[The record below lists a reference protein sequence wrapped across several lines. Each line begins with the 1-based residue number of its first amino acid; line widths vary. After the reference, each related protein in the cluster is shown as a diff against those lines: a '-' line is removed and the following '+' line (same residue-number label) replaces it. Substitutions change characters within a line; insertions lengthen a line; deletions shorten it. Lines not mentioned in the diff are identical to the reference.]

1 MANLDQQA
9 ELGMALLTRAKNPE
23 AIASAVGMLGENAD
37 PRIRQVIAQKYE
49 TLNAEPRRRDSGCF
63 QRTALVR
70 ALRGRATTD
79 DLGLLETA
87 LWTIEIIGRFDAAS
101 ELRAAAL
108 VTLNDVDGSLACFH
122 GVRLLSDAHEMS
134 GEPAVTAAR
143 LLAIREQLLPLYGL
157 VANGGGTPEVRAE
170 CLRGL
175 TGLPISLVRRLLEQY
190 RDEKEATVVVGL
202 FDLVLGHPSRSEFA
216 EFVAS
221 FLDRTQSI
229 DLYRFVVNSI
239 VASRD
244 PVLIAL
250 LRRADGPGETSPK
263 GMVLREALQLMK
275 PPP

>member
-1 MANLDQQA
+1 MGDTEAQV
-9 ELGMALLTRAKNPE
+9 ELGIVLLGRAKNPE
-23 AIASAVGMLGENAD
+23 AIASAVGMLGESAD

-70 ALRGRATTD
+70 ALRGRAIVD
-79 DLGLLETA
+79 DIPWLETA

-108 VTLNDVDGSLACFH
+108 VTMNEVDGALACFH
-122 GVRLLSDAHEMS
+122 AVRLLSDAHEMS
-134 GEPAVTAAR
+134 AEPALTAAR
-143 LLAIREQLLPLYGL
+143 LLRMREQLLPLYGL
-157 VANGGGTPEVRAE
+157 VASGGGPPEVRAE

-175 TGLPISLVRRLLEQY
+175 TGLPVSLVTRLLGQY
-190 RDEKEATVVVGL
+190 RDEKDATVLVGL
-202 FDLVLGHPSRSEFA
+202 FDLLLGHPSRPVFA
-216 EFVAS
+216 GFIAS
-221 FLDRTQSI
+221 FLDRTPSI

-239 VASRD
+239 VVSRD

-250 LRRADGPGETSPK
+250 LRRPDGPGEDSPK
-263 GMVLREALQLMK
+263 GMVLHEALRLM

>member
-1 MANLDQQA
+1 MAEKDAQA
-9 ELGMALLTRAKNPE
+9 ELGMALLGRAKNPE
-23 AIASAVGMLGENAD
+23 AIASAVGMLGESAD

-49 TLNAEPRRRDSGCF
+49 ALNAEPRRRDSGCF

-70 ALRGRATTD
+70 ALRGRATRD
-79 DLGLLETA
+79 DIGWLESA
-87 LWTIEIIGRFDAAS
+87 LWTVEIIGRFDAAS
-101 ELRAAAL
+101 DLRAAAL

-122 GVRLLSDAHEMS
+122 AARLLSDAQEMS

-143 LLAIREQLLPLYGL
+143 LLTMREQLLPLYGL
-157 VANGGGTPEVRAE
+157 VASGGGTPEVRAE

-175 TGLPISLVRRLLEQY
+175 TGLPVSLVNRLLEQY
-190 RDEKEATVVVGL
+190 RNEKEATVVVGL
-202 FDLVLGHPSRSEFA
+202 FDLVLRHPSRSEFA
-216 EFVAS
+216 GFVAS
-221 FLDRTQSI
+221 FLDRTQAI
-229 DLYRFVVNSI
+229 DVYRFVVNSI

-263 GMVLREALQLMK
+263 GTVLREALQLM

>member
-1 MANLDQQA
+1 MSERDQQI
-9 ELGMALLTRAKNPE
+9 ELGMALLARAKNPE
-23 AIASAVGMLGENAD
+23 AIASAVGMLGESAD

-79 DLGLLETA
+79 DIALLETA
-87 LWTIEIIGRFDAAS
+87 LWTVEIIGRFDAAS

-108 VTLNDVDGSLACFH
+108 ITLNDVDGSVACFH
-122 GVRLLSDAHEMS
+122 AVRLLSDAHEMS

-143 LLAIREQLLPLYGL
+143 LLAVREQLLPLHGV
-157 VANGGGTPEVRAE
+157 VASGGGMPEVRAE
-170 CLRGL
+170 RLRGL
-175 TGLPISLVRRLLEQY
+175 TGLPVSLVNRLLEQY

-202 FDLVLGHPSRSEFA
+202 FDLLLGHSSRSEFA
-216 EFVAS
+216 RFVAS

-244 PVLIAL
+244 AVLIDL
-250 LRRADGPGETSPK
+250 LRRPDGPGANSPK
-263 GMVLREALQLMK
+263 GTVLREALALM